1 LSQQAWQHKL
11 NTAKCAI
18 YFTALFI
25 ESIAQKKQNGYVAS
39 TSRTQLSSEHAFKQ
53 WGAPDVK
60 NQMGKVSQK
69 EPLSTKNA
77 ASSQNNEV
85 YFMEFFVEY
94 TCKKLRA
101 QFHNRNELSI
111 SHTRSSALKMRS
123 NNMEHPLLNNQMGN
137 RSHNMGFGTCL
148 NKKWWLQ
155 LKTATLAIF
164 SQSKDAGAPSYDTA
178 MGHLF
183 LYFTN
188 TMQL

>member
-1 LSQQAWQHKL
+1 LH
-11 NTAKCAI
+11 T
-18 YFTALFI
+18 
-25 ESIAQKKQNGYVAS
+25 KKQNGNGAS

-53 WGAPDVK
+53 RGTPDVK
-60 NQMGKVSQK
+60 NQMGKVSQR

-85 YFMEFFVEY
+85 YFMEFSVEY

-137 RSHNMGFGTCL
+137 LSHNMGFGTCL

-178 MGHLF
+178 GGPELKARK
-183 LYFTN
+183 
-188 TMQL
+188 